1 MDENLRK
8 KIVADFGLSD
18 MTEEDQEKFIER
30 IGAMLFEYVVERAV
44 GEMDEGAMSQFDEV
58 ISNAGE
64 DYQKVIGFLRDKV
77 PGFKDIVADEM
88 SRLKRAT
95 SGIFA

>member
-1 MDENLRK
+1 MRK

>member
-1 MDENLRK
+1 MDENLKK
-8 KIVADFGLSD
+8 KIVADFGLGD
-18 MTEEDQEKFIER
+18 MTEADQEKFIER

-44 GEMDEGAMSQFDEV
+44 EVMDEQTMTDFDEV
-58 ISNAGE
+58 ITNAGE
-64 DYQKVIGFLRDKV
+64 DYQKVIVFLKDRV
-77 PGFKDIVADEM
+77 PGFKDIVTDEM

>member
-1 MDENLRK
+1 MDENLKK
-8 KIVADFGLSD
+8 KIVADFGLGD
-18 MTEEDQEKFIER
+18 MTEADQEKFIER

-44 GEMDEGAMSQFDEV
+44 EVMDEQTMTDFDEV
-58 ISNAGE
+58 ITNAGE
-64 DYQKVIGFLRDKV
+64 DYQKVIVFLKDRV
-77 PGFKDIVADEM
+77 PSFKDIVTDEM

>member
-1 MDENLRK
+1 MKK
-8 KIVADFGLSD
+8 KIVADFGLGD
-18 MTEEDQEKFIER
+18 MTEADQEKFIER

-44 GEMDEGAMSQFDEV
+44 EVMDEQTMTDFDEV
-58 ISNAGE
+58 ITNAGE
-64 DYQKVIGFLRDKV
+64 DYQKVIVFLKDRV
-77 PGFKDIVADEM
+77 PGFKDIVTDEM